1 MRYRLMHGAT
11 AVLVLACGWA
21 ALFASVF
28 GKRALHGI
36 YGGKPLPI
44 LTEVAVNGR
53 VWIPIVFGGLFLY
66 VIVATIRNTRSV
78 CWAWS
83 VLLIVALVVT
93 VILFGLTQPF
103 ATTDWLMQ

>member
-1 MRYRLMHGAT
+1 MRYRLMHAAT
-11 AVLVLACGWA
+11 AALVLACGWV

-28 GKRALHGI
+28 GKRALQGI

-44 LTEVAVNGR
+44 LTGVAVNGR
-53 VWIPIVFGGLFLY
+53 VWIPIVFGSLFLC
-66 VIVATIRNTRSV
+66 VIVAAIRNPRSV

-103 ATTDWLMQ
+103 ATTDWGMR